1 MQYLLS
7 LQLIPVTSTITLAS
21 TFSNASVFSVPL
33 FSHVTDFRWWDC
45 MALPV
50 DVESSEEEAFRAQIR
65 SLAFSV
71 EFMRSYLV
79 I

>member
-1 MQYLLS
+1 
-7 LQLIPVTSTITLAS
+7 
-21 TFSNASVFSVPL
+21 
-33 FSHVTDFRWWDC
+33 

-71 EFMRSYLV
+71 EFMCSYLV